1 MKLLLFVVVL
11 VLVVEVVI
19 VIMVAVLVVEECE
32 SCDGHQSHKCCSL
45 RISLVVVVVM
55 MWRRIRIGT
64 VRSTR

>member
-45 RISLVVVVVM
+45 RISLVVVM